1 MSAVDPLTETVV
13 FIVHALK
20 RLSYGFRRL
29 DEVADSA
36 KDGSPKKAFY
46 LDGVYGYVAA
56 FFLLDKKAKTPG
68 GAFYRAL
75 EPFGLTHLL
84 DPVRAVLDA
93 KFGGE
98 TFGKTILAFRNKA
111 LVHPRYRHSDV
122 DKVYAHLNMLDP
134 SVRADFQ
141 ERLERLHETCLTLAL
156 ELAKA
161 ACWHRTSGARDAAVS
176 ARWPTRRCT

>member
-20 RLSYGFRRL
+20 RLSYGFRRF

-36 KDGSPKKAFY
+36 EDGSPKKAFY

-56 FFLLDKKAKTPG
+56 FFLLDKKAKSPG
-68 GAFYRAL
+68 GAFHRAL

-93 KFGGE
+93 KFGGA

-111 LVHPRYRHSDV
+111 LVHPRYRNSDV

-134 SVRADFQ
+134 VVRADFQ
-141 ERLERLHETCLTLAL
+141 ARLERLHETCLTLAL

-161 ACWHRTSGARDAAVS
+161 AGIAPAELGMRL
-176 ARWPTRRCT
+176 